1 MHKVQISYRRH
12 NRAKIGHRLICECYG
27 KPQSV
32 RHCEREQLGGIMF
45 LIAIAIILATI
56 LVFKGV
62 RIFNYIDH
70 MAGIMEMIPG
80 PTPYPFVGNLFQFG
94 LSQPVSTD
102 QIACLYL

>member
-1 MHKVQISYRRH
+1 
-12 NRAKIGHRLICECYG
+12 
-27 KPQSV
+27 
-32 RHCEREQLGGIMF
+32 MF

-62 RIFNYIDH
+62 KIFNYLDH

-94 LSQPVSTD
+94 LKPD
-102 QIACLYL
+102 GEYHPGAACLYLCTYECS

>member
-94 LSQPVSTD
+94 LKP
-102 QIACLYL
+102 AGEY